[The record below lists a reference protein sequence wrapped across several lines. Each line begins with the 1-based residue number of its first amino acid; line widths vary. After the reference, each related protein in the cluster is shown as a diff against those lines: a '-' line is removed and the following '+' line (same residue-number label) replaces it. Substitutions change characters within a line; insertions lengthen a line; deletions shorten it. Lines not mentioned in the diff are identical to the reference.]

1 MQNVSQFGKL
11 DVRAT
16 YVSVQASGYVS
27 SASHISHQND
37 LHNDNNNKPAP
48 TAAAATTRLSKLPYI
63 SPHAS
68 LLPPI
73 LPNTV
78 IKFQSVRSEQKRRT
92 TKPTPSGSL
101 PLPLP
106 STPLPPP
113 PIYPFTTFTPNTT
126 ESSEPAPSALHQARL
141 YFAILQPHFLSFK
154 YNKLPEGEKT
164 IHKLH
169 DLSLAEGKYRNT

>member
-1 MQNVSQFGKL
+1 MSYVMQNVSQFGKL

-113 PIYPFTTFTPNTT
+113 HLPLHHFHSQYDRVLGARSKRIAPGSSLLCHLATTFPFV
-126 ESSEPAPSALHQARL
+126 Q
-141 YFAILQPHFLSFK
+141 I
-154 YNKLPEGEKT
+154 
-164 IHKLH
+164 
-169 DLSLAEGKYRNT
+169 